1 MTDSNDQNNTSQ
13 ANSAG
18 AKGGAAPGE
27 LDAGKRP
34 YEAPRVLSAEPLE
47 AAAATCDPPT
57 GAFGK
62 SVPIPCA
69 TVGS

>member
-1 MTDSNDQNNTSQ
+1 MTDKSEPVTTSLADKGETG
-13 ANSAG
+13 AN
-18 AKGGAAPGE
+18 
-27 LDAGKRP
+27 GKRP
-34 YEAPRVLSAEPLE
+34 YEAPKVLSAEPLE

-62 SVPIPCA
+62 SVPIPCS

>member
-1 MTDSNDQNNTSQ
+1 MTDKSEQTKTTPPEEGTPRD
-13 ANSAG
+13 
-18 AKGGAAPGE
+18 PGR
-27 LDAGKRP
+27 RP

-47 AAAATCDPPT
+47 AAAATCNPPT

-62 SVPIPCA
+62 TVPIPCS

>member
-1 MTDSNDQNNTSQ
+1 MTD
-13 ANSAG
+13 NSEQSKTVTDSRPQPA
-18 AKGGAAPGE
+18 E
-27 LDAGKRP
+27 AGKRP

-62 SVPIPCA
+62 SVPIPCS